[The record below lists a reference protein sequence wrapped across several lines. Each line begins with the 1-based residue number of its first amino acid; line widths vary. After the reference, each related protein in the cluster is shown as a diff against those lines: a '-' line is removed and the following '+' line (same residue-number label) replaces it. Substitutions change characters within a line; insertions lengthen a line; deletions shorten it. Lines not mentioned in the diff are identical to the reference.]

1 MLAYIH
7 TKPGGNLAFY
17 DVLSSP
23 SQRRVRAAPH
33 WIALGH
39 SPGITQTLGEFDWMV
54 MK

>member
-7 TKPGGNLAFY
+7 NKLGGSKLAFY
-17 DVLSSP
+17 DVLS

-39 SPGITQTLGEFDWMV
+39 SSGITQTLGEFDWMI